1 MEPLDTQRLSSPDI
15 QSNYRDVR
23 ETAPGGVG
31 TRQTFSMTT
40 SKIRSITPG
49 KSFVYK
55 QGPMAGETAF
65 TFKINLEDNVTGEAT
80 SKSTNPPYAVGDMV
94 EYEATPG
101 QYGNKLKIKKV
112 GGFTGNYAPGT
123 TPAQAGPQAQQ
134 GHSQPQQAPPKQ
146 WGGANVGMRTGMAV
160 NCAIRAIGSMDYTTK
175 EAQAKLWKTASVIF
189 RCAES
194 MENGKI
200 WGAEK
205 PEGTTAAVEHDSIPG
220 LDDESF

>member
-1 MEPLDTQRLSSPDI
+1 
-15 QSNYRDVR
+15 
-23 ETAPGGVG
+23 
-31 TRQTFSMTT
+31 MTT

-65 TFKINLEDNVTGEAT
+65 TFKVNLEDNVTGEAT

-112 GGFTGNYAPGT
+112 GGFTGNYQPGT

-134 GHSQPQQAPPKQ
+134 GHSQPQQAPSKQ
-146 WGGANVGMRTGMAV
+146 WGGANVGMRTGMAI
-160 NCAIRAIGSMDYTTK
+160 N
-175 EAQAKLWKTASVIF
+175 ASVAWLKGGAVDLSTEAGRVAF
-189 RCAES
+189 KKHALYFFHL
-194 MENGKI
+194 
-200 WGAEK
+200 AEK
-205 PEGTTAAVEHDSIPG
+205 IESGEAECTTPVKDPIPG
-220 LDDESF
+220 LEDEAPPF